1 MTKHEIVP
9 LREEALIEAALH
21 HDTAGSQSAFADGY
35 QRAMI
40 VAARRANSRAVEPH
54 YRDALQR
61 ITNLSDLEMRDG
73 DGARAIAKAALSSSV
88 EPKAPDFRALLE
100 EAWKAA
106 DGNEGD
112 HVLGSDLNERIKSAL
127 NLLAEPKGCQLQNA
141 RVCAEWPACVCGRT
155 LGSVVNRQADQMC
168 KHDDGQC
175 HEDDPCEDCP
185 AVNRRGES

>member
-1 MTKHEIVP
+1 MTNEQFMECDTCRAKPGSPTLCGGCLHNRRVI
-9 LREEALIEAALH
+9 EALTGRTQTRFP
-21 HDTAGSQSAFADGY
+21 D
-35 QRAMI
+35 
-40 VAARRANSRAVEPH
+40 
-54 YRDALQR
+54 
-61 ITNLSDLEMRDG
+61 
-73 DGARAIAKAALSSSV
+73 

-155 LGSVVNRQADQMC
+155 LGSVVNREGPHQ
-168 KHDDGQC
+168 
-175 HEDDPCEDCP
+175 
-185 AVNRRGES
+185 

>member
-1 MTKHEIVP
+1 M
-9 LREEALIEAALH
+9 
-21 HDTAGSQSAFADGY
+21 
-35 QRAMI
+35 
-40 VAARRANSRAVEPH
+40 ARVLVRNRGGVSNP
-54 YRDALQR
+54 DALYMVETSPM
-61 ITNLSDLEMRDG
+61 TNPVTLAELVEFMERRCVGVDKSADEARWKLIRQ
-73 DGARAIAKAALSSSV
+73 ARAV

-155 LGSVVNRQADQMC
+155 LGSVVNRT
-168 KHDDGQC
+168 
-175 HEDDPCEDCP
+175 
-185 AVNRRGES
+185 

>member
-1 MTKHEIVP
+1 MTNQQVYAWLGYWRDKMPPEAVSQLQDILGP
-9 LREEALIEAALH
+9 LR
-21 HDTAGSQSAFADGY
+21 T
-35 QRAMI
+35 
-40 VAARRANSRAVEPH
+40 
-54 YRDALQR
+54 
-61 ITNLSDLEMRDG
+61 
-73 DGARAIAKAALSSSV
+73 GA

-155 LGSVVNRQADQMC
+155 LGSVVNRTAEG
-168 KHDDGQC
+168 K
-175 HEDDPCEDCP
+175 
-185 AVNRRGES
+185 